1 MMRCYASSDLRIA
14 GLTLPSLP
22 VPLALFPPQ
31 FLQIQF
37 TRGASSLRLVGNRN
51 CPAPFWRAPVKKI
64 AFGIAATIAL
74 GLVSIGS
81 PASAAAPLPAGVAT
95 NTAATNTDVSA
106 QRYYSRRGMMRRGP
120 VCTVRKE
127 VRRGPMGRRVVRT
140 VRVCR

>member
-1 MMRCYASSDLRIA
+1 VR
-14 GLTLPSLP
+14 
-22 VPLALFPPQ
+22 
-31 FLQIQF
+31 
-37 TRGASSLRLVGNRN
+37 
-51 CPAPFWRAPVKKI
+51 KI
-64 AFGIAATIAL
+64 AVGIAAAVAL
-74 GLVSIGS
+74 GLASFGT
-81 PASAAAPLPAGVAT
+81 PASAAAPLPAGVATT